1 MTSRELFDA
10 LQPNKT
16 IDLTA
21 QLLGNGLNV
30 NMSGVYSQ
38 LIKEAARC
46 NNYNS
51 DVVYDI
57 EDIMDRLK
65 EFRAGDEWKPIF
77 IGFRRHGVDG
87 TSFVL
92 SRIGKLENRYNV
104 IYDEY
109 FALYAVDVEQ
119 ESEGWYKVNFCTYY
133 T

>member
-1 MTSRELFDA
+1 MTSRELFEA
-10 LQPNKT
+10 LSPNDT
-16 IDLTA
+16 IELTA
-21 QLLGNGLNV
+21 QLLENGLSV

-65 EFRAGDEWKPIF
+65 EFRAGDEWKPVF

-92 SRIGKLENRYNV
+92 SRIGSPERRYNV
-104 IYDEY
+104 IYKEY
-109 FALYAVDVEQ
+109 FALYAIDVE
-119 ESEGWYKVNFCTYY
+119 EETEGFYKVIFCTYN